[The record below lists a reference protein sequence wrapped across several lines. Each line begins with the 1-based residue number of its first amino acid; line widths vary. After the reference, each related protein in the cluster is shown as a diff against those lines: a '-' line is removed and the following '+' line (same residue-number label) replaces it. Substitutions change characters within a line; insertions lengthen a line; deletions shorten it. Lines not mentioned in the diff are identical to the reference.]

1 MTMSNSN
8 TTTLD
13 RLPRADANLL
23 PKEIYFS
30 REFADLERRRLWPRI
45 WQIACRE
52 EELPKIGSYVTYD
65 ILDESIIV
73 MRTGEKEIK
82 AYNNACQ
89 HRGRRL
95 TEGCGKT
102 SKLVCKFHGW
112 KWNVDG
118 SIFEVIDRKDWEG
131 ALSDEGL
138 GLHEFHVGTWGGMV
152 FVNMALD
159 PQPLAEFLAPVSE
172 RLDCMEIDRM
182 RFRWYVTLELD
193 ANWKTA
199 IEAFVESYHVVQ
211 THRQFAPY
219 YDDLSTSEVR
229 GQHSQLMFPGEYIPG
244 RRFGGQ
250 RTDARA
256 MVMEYVRQQWEDIR
270 SIFTERDYQAAS
282 RILTE
287 VPENVTYMEAM
298 ERAMGFMAE
307 ASIAAG
313 AGYPQI
319 TGEQALQAGFD
330 WNIFPNAVT
339 VLSPSSALWF
349 RSRPSRD
356 NNPDRCIFDIWSLER
371 MALGA
376 VPPIERRHYTD
387 WRDFKDLPVFLV
399 DDFINIPEVHRGLKT
414 SGFGNIKP
422 NPIQEKA
429 ITNMHRV
436 LRQFIYGEDE
446 PA

>member
-1 MTMSNSN
+1 MSEIDHAAV
-8 TTTLD
+8 LD
-13 RLPRADANLL
+13 RQTRTNADLL
-23 PKEIYFS
+23 PKDIYYS
-30 REFADLERRRLWPRI
+30 REFAELERHRLWPRS

-52 EELPKIGSYVTYD
+52 EELPRVGSYVTYD

-73 MRTGEKEIK
+73 MRTADDKIK
-82 AYNNACQ
+82 AYNNACL

-102 SKLVCKFHGW
+102 NRLICKFHGW

-118 SIFEVIDRKDWEG
+118 SIFEVIDRQDWDG
-131 ALSDEGL
+131 SLHDLDL
-138 GLHEFHVGTWGGMV
+138 GLREYKVGIWAGMV
-152 FVNMALD
+152 FVSMSAN
-159 PQPLAEFLAPVSE
+159 PEPFEEFLGPVRE
-172 RLDCMEIDRM
+172 RLDCFEIEKM
-182 RFRWYVTLELD
+182 RYRWFVTLELD

-211 THRQFAPY
+211 THRQLAPY
-219 YDDLSTSEVR
+219 YDDRSTSEVR
-229 GQHSQLMFPGEYIPG
+229 GKHSQLMFPSDYTPG
-244 RRFGGQ
+244 YRFGGQ
-250 RTDARA
+250 RSSDARS
-256 MVMEYVRQQWEDIR
+256 MVMEYVRQQSEDIR
-270 SIFTERDYQAAS
+270 SIYTERDYQAAS

-287 VPENVTYMEAM
+287 VPADATYMEAM
-298 ERAMGFMAE
+298 ERAVGFMAE
-307 ASIAAG
+307 AAIASG
-313 AGYPQI
+313 AGYPHLTADQV
-319 TGEQALQAGFD
+319 LQAGFD

-371 MALGA
+371 MAPGA
-376 VPPIERRHYTD
+376 VPPLERRHYTN

-422 NPIQEKA
+422 NPIQERA
-429 ITNMHRV
+429 ITNIHRV
-436 LRQFIYGEDE
+436 LREFVYGEAD
-446 PA
+446 